1 MLLFIIFLILAAAF
15 FYLFLRDKIHQFSPL
30 WLMLS
35 AWMLGLGIPQ
45 LHLSRIEKDWYPAFW
60 LLLIVSLC
68 IFVIGFY
75 VFDRLW
81 FRAFNGNHFDPALD
95 AGEKSLLGEISHFVR
110 DGVNTHKL
118 RIVIYALFLTS
129 LVALFLF
136 YTRAGNFPLLAPD
149 TDVFRFVADE
159 QVPGLINYT
168 AQFAR
173 LFIPLSFF
181 LIFWERK
188 ITSPS
193 QFPTAGEVVNFS
205 FQEGNQI
212 PPLKGEVKRGKTEF
226 LKRYW
231 DLILIILLGTISLTL
246 FASRTQIFF
255 VDLWVMALYLLMRKP
270 NLKQALKFYPV
281 FLLISILVLAVV
293 PLYRQYKSY
302 ETIDY
307 LAGVTEINSAG
318 FNPVGKALLPIYVGV
333 SFNQQALLHAY
344 EYYQVHPVQ
353 GGRVSL
359 DPFTNLLGKAIPA
372 LNQFKSDFD
381 LCKIFKCW
389 WNTGT
394 YLFPF
399 VQDFGAKA
407 FIFVPFL
414 LAGVLAAVWRY
425 WQSSPNFLSLNLY
438 AYACFF
444 IVMTIYLSF
453 TVRAEMYL
461 DLALLFFS
469 YVFVSKQVQNYG
481 RR

>member
-1 MLLFIIFLILAAAF
+1 MGAYYMFLFSIFLILFAVF
-15 FYLFLRDKIHQFSPL
+15 FYLFLRDRKHQFSPL

-35 AWMLGLGIPQ
+35 TWMIGLGVPQ

-68 IFVIGFY
+68 MFVIGFY
-75 VFDRLW
+75 VFDWIWLKNVTRP
-81 FRAFNGNHFDPALD
+81 FMGADKS
-95 AGEKSLLGEISHFVR
+95 AGYSGVSSQQLKINSLRVI
-110 DGVNTHKL
+110 
-118 RIVIYALFLTS
+118 IYALFFIS
-129 LVALFLF
+129 LIALAMF

-181 LIFWERK
+181 LIFYVARPFMSSNPEPINRNATK
-188 ITSPS
+188 
-193 QFPTAGEVVNFS
+193 
-205 FQEGNQI
+205 
-212 PPLKGEVKRGKTEF
+212 
-226 LKRYW
+226 W
-231 DLILIILLGTISLTL
+231 DLILIILIGAISLTL

-270 NLKQALKFYPV
+270 NLKQALKFYPI
-281 FLLISILVLAVV
+281 FLLISVLVLAAV

-302 ETIDY
+302 GTTDY
-307 LAGVTEINSAG
+307 LAGVTSIDSSG
-318 FNPVGKALLPIYVGV
+318 FNPIGKALLPIYVGV
-333 SFNQQALLHAY
+333 SFNQQALLHVT
-344 EYYQVHPVQ
+344 EYYETNDLQR
-353 GGRVSL
+353 GKVSL
-359 DPFTNLLGKAIPA
+359 DPFTNIFGKAIPT
-372 LNQFKSDFD
+372 LNKYKSDFD
-381 LCKIFKCW
+381 LCAIFKCW

-399 VQDFGAKA
+399 VQDFGKA
-407 FIFVPFL
+407 AFVFVPFL
-414 LAGVLAAVWRY
+414 LAGILAAVWRY

-444 IVMTIYLSF
+444 IIMTIYLSF

-461 DLALLFFS
+461 DLFLLLAIHLA
-469 YVFVSKQVQNYG
+469 VSKKVIPGYSTNIA
-481 RR
+481 